1 MWPGQT
7 HFLGDGQTLWQ
18 TLATFCSKCH
28 RALQV
33 QKQRGREK
41 LGGRRKKDFIYVETN
56 IREEVFDVLVLGQ
69 APILSVCV
77 SEMTSLNVRE

>member
-1 MWPGQT
+1 MWPGKT

-33 QKQRGREK
+33 QKQRGRERM
-41 LGGRRKKDFIYVETN
+41 GGGKKDFIYVETN

-69 APILSVCV
+69 VPILSVYL